1 MNKGFTVVEIVVV
14 LGIMAVITGIVLFNV
29 GSEKQ
34 NAALF
39 RSAQN
44 LSLNLR
50 KAENNAL
57 SSKVF
62 KDSKVPCGWGVHFNG
77 VDSTSYAIFADT
89 TIAQNCFGRNYKMD
103 SGEELETVNL
113 EAGVKIKSINNNI
126 LDINISDVV
135 FTPPAPLVRFTSFYG
150 GQDGSNTINI
160 ILVNKNS
167 STRTIAINKTG
178 FISSP

>member
-1 MNKGFTVVEIVVV
+1 
-14 LGIMAVITGIVLFNV
+14 
-29 GSEKQ
+29 
-34 NAALF
+34 
-39 RSAQN
+39 
-44 LSLNLR
+44 
-50 KAENNAL
+50 
-57 SSKVF
+57 
-62 KDSKVPCGWGVHFNG
+62 
-77 VDSTSYAIFADT
+77 
-89 TIAQNCFGRNYKMD
+89 MD

-167 STRTIAINKTG
+167 STRTITINKTG

>member
-62 KDSKVPCGWGVHFNG
+62 KDSKVPCGWGIHFNG
-77 VDSTSYAIFADT
+77 VDSTSYTIFADT
-89 TIAQNCFGRNYKMD
+89 TKAQNCFGRNYKMD

-113 EAGVKIKSINNNI
+113 EAGVKIKSITNST
-126 LDINISDVV
+126 SDVV
-135 FTPPAPLVRFTSFYG
+135 FIPPAPLVRFTSFYG
-150 GQDGSNTINI
+150 GQNTNDTMDI
-160 ILVNKNS
+160 ILINKNS